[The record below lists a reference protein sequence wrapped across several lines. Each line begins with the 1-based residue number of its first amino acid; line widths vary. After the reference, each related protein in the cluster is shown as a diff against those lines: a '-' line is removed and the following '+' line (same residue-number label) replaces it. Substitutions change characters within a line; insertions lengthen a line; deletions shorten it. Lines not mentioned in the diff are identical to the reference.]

1 MKAAA
6 KLLGR
11 DCGYSKSPMT
21 EVGDAL
27 VERMAAI
34 LRTVR
39 DENEHTPG
47 LREEMR

>member
-21 EVGDAL
+21 EVDDAL
-27 VERMAAI
+27 VGRMAAI
-34 LRTVR
+34 LKTVR
-39 DENEHTPG
+39 DDD
-47 LREEMR
+47 